1 MSLSSTEAEN
11 KFYTGRVIMGLDS
24 NNNAQEMTI
33 QEMEGKKKPKWDKD
47 TDQEYFER
55 VKVKAQNMAKDIIAK
70 AMAEAEQLKANAK
83 SEGYAEGKTQAATE
97 AEQHMIGFGQQL
109 GQTLAGI
116 QEQAKSVMAAQ
127 SADVI
132 SLAFMVIEKALGV
145 EMEERR
151 QEILATLLDEALSRI
166 DSQTMLTIKVAP
178 EDQQLITEL
187 LEQAQVNHPG
197 LSKWRIKADP
207 AIDNGGVLLEAE
219 DAMIDNTITSRWEG
233 VQEILGQLAITAG
246 EVNG

>member
-33 QEMEGKKKPKWDKD
+33 QEMEGKKKPTWDKD

-55 VKVKAQNMAKDIIAK
+55 VKVKAQNMAKNIIAK
-70 AMAEAEQLKANAK
+70 AMAEAEQLKADAK
-83 SEGYAEGKTQAATE
+83 TEGYAEGKTQAAAE
-97 AEQHMIGFGQQL
+97 GEQHMIGFSQQL

-116 QEQAKSVMAAQ
+116 QEQSKSVMAAQ
-127 SADVI
+127 STDVI

-151 QEILATLLDEALSRI
+151 QEILAALLDEALSRI
-166 DSQTMLTIKVAP
+166 DSQTMLTVKVSP
-178 EDQQLITEL
+178 VDQQLIAEL
-187 LEQAQVNHPG
+187 LEQAQTNHPG

-207 AIDNGGVLLEAE
+207 AIDNGGIILEAE

-233 VQEILGQLAITAG
+233 VQEILEQLATTAG